1 MFEYTTFKD
10 VFSLLKSAS
19 DIRESVNTTILA
31 KKAEVFDKIKTVR
44 ESQVVKDYLEGDIT
58 GNTAAKKLTAAAL
71 AVANKKG
78 YIKLPEKYSNPESIA
93 TISDKAWDTIKLG
106 HDVATGKTTADTAA
120 DYIVKK
126 GAAMLK
132 TVADKVITPVI
143 EKGKAV
149 VAKTITSAITAV
161 YPPAVALAPVVYTTV
176 NYVGEGVKQFV
187 HKGIDKVAKAATPI
201 LKKAITT
208 VKSGWEKLKNWF
220 KRKVSPYNIE
230 DLVIK

>member
-19 DIRESVNTTILA
+19 DIRESVNSTILA

-149 VAKTITSAITAV
+149 VSTAITSAITAV

-176 NYVGEGVKQFV
+176 NYVGEKAKQLV
-187 HKGIDKVAKAATPI
+187 HKGIDKVANAVKPI
-201 LKKAITT
+201 AKKAITT
-208 VKSGWEKLKNWF
+208 VKNVAVKTFNKVKEKG
-220 KRKVSPYNIE
+220 RKLLSW
-230 DLVIK
+230 LGF